1 MGSKMALSKSTRIK
15 IMIAIDTAF
24 FLLELIC
31 GFLAHSLA
39 LTADAF
45 HMVRHVLL
53 LMHACVS
60 ATNLPPLFLSS
71 TTSFRSSSVFGPLS
85 LPKRKPPTNLHL
97 AYVQAS
103 LEPMVAPSFVSH
115 ANLS

>member
-1 MGSKMALSKSTRIK
+1 MAWSKTTRIK

-45 HMVRHVLL
+45 HMVCCAIPCHVAWIQRCRYQEQESNR
-53 LMHACVS
+53 AC
-60 ATNLPPLFLSS
+60 
-71 TTSFRSSSVFGPLS
+71 
-85 LPKRKPPTNLHL
+85 
-97 AYVQAS
+97 
-103 LEPMVAPSFVSH
+103 
-115 ANLS
+115 